1 MTNILCIGNATWDR
15 FFFVDEIPSQATKYF
30 STKFIELGGGVAA
43 TAAVAAARLG
53 SQVSFVGRAGQ
64 DSVGEVIKTELEGWG
79 VNTQFVQTFPGVTS
93 SNAVVHVDKD
103 GERQITVLRDPEM
116 PKDPDWIKPEMLDG
130 VVCVLCDCTWPEG
143 AERLMTLAREKGI
156 PTVIDADLGGEAL
169 LKLLP
174 LGSHVAFSNP
184 ALTELSGETDAEL
197 ALKHAQT
204 HTEGTVYV
212 TRGEKGCFWL
222 ESGELKHAP
231 AYKVDVVDTTGAGDV
246 FHGALAAAVAEKKS
260 GFDAVNFASA
270 VAALKCTRPGGR
282 AGIPDR
288 TQLNEFMKSSQE

>member
-53 SQVSFVGRAGQ
+53 SKVSFVGRSGQ
-64 DSVGEVIKTELEGWG
+64 DSVGDQIKTELESWG
-79 VNTQFVQTFPGVTS
+79 VNTRFVQSFAGVTS
-93 SNAVVHVDKD
+93 SNAVVHVDTN

-130 VVCVLCDCTWPEG
+130 VDCVLCDCTWPEG
-143 AERLMTLAREKGI
+143 AERLMTLARERSI

-169 LKLLP
+169 LRLLP

-184 ALTELSGETDAEL
+184 ALTQLSGETDVEL
-197 ALKHAQT
+197 ALQHAQT
-204 HTEGTVYV
+204 YTDGTVYV
-212 TRGEKGCFWL
+212 TRGEKGCYWL
-222 ESGELKHAP
+222 ENGELNHSP

-246 FHGALAAAVAEKKS
+246 FHGALAVAVAEKKS
-260 GFDAVNFASA
+260 GVEAVSFASA
-270 VAALKCTRPGGR
+270 VAALKCTKPGGR
-282 AGIPDR
+282 AGIPER
-288 TQLNEFMKSSQE
+288 PQLIEFMKNPQE